1 MKTINVFRLILTAA
15 CMPAILFLISCKSGS
30 DANGSNGDPSTETG
44 DNLKGTNFVPIDIAK
59 MSSSFIPIN
68 TGDTPPQIEGIYKIN
83 SISEIGYQ
91 FGNSQ
96 LSFSGCVKTNS
107 KLFRGVYRF
116 LTFLIANSFSD
127 NEKNIELDNAN
138 ILFRYSGQDNKTHT
152 INTAMS
158 ATIDFQA
165 DGASSSCMVIDSIH
179 SKKYIQGSGNEFTTY
194 DEFTYTSKASA
205 KTYKL
210 GLIVS
215 GEKSTTGI
223 TNLKACL
230 SVENDV
236 SLRDFFLDIAT
247 DGFCAARDLKYI
259 DVDKDVKPNL
269 DQNLNADEL
278 YGSNQQVE
286 DFLNKYIEAGKDSL
300 AKDVEMSKVLDKF
313 NKYFEGINGV
323 DELTA
328 GNHIYISFLGSELET
343 VNTWPKESMVKI
355 PAKQMIEFLDK
366 TGISKSLGFTDD
378 KRTTIINIRD
388 YISNTKSM
396 LKSRQLKIE
405 KGF

>member
-1 MKTINVFRLILTAA
+1 MLTAS
-15 CMPAILFLISCKSGS
+15 CMSAILFLISCKSGS
-30 DANGSNGDPSTETG
+30 DANGSNGDPSTEMG

-59 MSSSFIPIN
+59 MSSSFIPIH
-68 TGDTPPQIEGIYKIN
+68 TGDTPPQMEGIYKIN

-116 LTFLIANSFSD
+116 LTFLIANNLSD
-127 NEKNIELDNAN
+127 NEENVELDNAN
-138 ILFRYSGQDNKTHT
+138 ILFKYSGQDNKTHT

-158 ATIDFQA
+158 ATIAFQA
-165 DGASSSCMVIDSIH
+165 DGVSSSCMVIDSIH
-179 SKKYIQGSGNEFTTY
+179 SKEYIQGSGNEFTTY

-215 GEKSTTGI
+215 GEKSTAGI

-230 SVENDV
+230 SVENDL
-236 SLRDFFLDIAT
+236 SMRDFFLDIVT

-269 DQNLNADEL
+269 DEDLDVNEL
-278 YGSNQQVE
+278 YGNNPQVR
-286 DFLNKYIEAGKDSL
+286 DFLSKYIEASKEDL
-300 AKDVEMSKVLDKF
+300 AKSVEMSKVLDKF

-343 VNTWPKESMVKI
+343 VNTWPVKSLVKI

-366 TGISKSLGFTDD
+366 TGISKSLGFADD
-378 KRTTIINIRD
+378 KRTTTINIRD

>member
-15 CMPAILFLISCKSGS
+15 CMSAILFLISCKSGS

-44 DNLKGTNFVPIDIAK
+44 DNLTGTNFVPIDIAK

-230 SVENDV
+230 SGENDV